1 MRDTAPSHDGCAEI
15 SLDRGYAHATMADI
29 AGLQL
34 LSSTPSIP
42 WLVASRLCSD
52 IWWRPP
58 FPGRMRRNSAAIFA
72 PSARMPDPERKLGIS
87 ASALCRIQPRPAPL
101 FSVLQS
107 AVPLHPDLG
116 SLWQDIA
123 GRRAANIILL
133 AENLTAR
140 GRMRPDVSVATA
152 GGVIWSMNSPG
163 YHLLLVEQRGW
174 KLERFERWIG
184 DVWTRRLLK
193 A

>member
-1 MRDTAPSHDGCAEI
+1 
-15 SLDRGYAHATMADI
+15 
-29 AGLQL
+29 
-34 LSSTPSIP
+34 
-42 WLVASRLCSD
+42 
-52 IWWRPP
+52 
-58 FPGRMRRNSAAIFA
+58 
-72 PSARMPDPERKLGIS
+72 MPDPERKLGIS

-101 FSVLQS
+101 FSVLRS

-116 SLWQDIA
+116 SLWQDIV
-123 GRRAANIILL
+123 GRRAANIIVL
-133 AENLTAR
+133 AENLTAT